1 MLEKALDYIVSVVTE
16 NEEVKNFPKDFVTA
30 SMEWIRPWFLIDDPV
45 TTSIVENPAL
55 PEAVKKPVLEAKLN
69 MLKDNADFMK
79 ELEEKLAT
87 FSSLKEKLK
96 NVVQNSNIEAQGNV
110 HIGDVNSNNVS
121 IDQKNII
128 KGSTIKAGGDF
139 RLGDDV
145 IANNQNVNITN
156 HYYGKQHP
164 NAPDGSG
171 NSALDDIQNHIAKGN
186 TRKAIDALLDLS
198 NVDNQQQNQVLLLSG
213 RLAQLDRQ
221 INMGIIDSANAGIE
235 RARINNAVLNLLNE
249 LKSEG

>member
-1 MLEKALDYIVSVVTE
+1 MLEKALDYIIGVVTE
-16 NEEVKNFPKDFVTA
+16 NEEVKKFPKDFVTT
-30 SMEWIRPWFLIDDPV
+30 SMQWIRSWFLIDDPK
-45 TTSIVENPAL
+45 TEAKINDPMRSEESKRTILEGKLEDLQENPT
-55 PEAVKKPVLEAKLN
+55 
-69 MLKDNADFMK
+69 FMK
-79 ELEEKLAT
+79 ELEERLAA
-87 FSSLKEKLK
+87 FSAQREKLK
-96 NVVQNSNIEAQGNV
+96 NVIDGGNIEAQGNV
-110 HIGDVNSNNVS
+110 HIGDVNSSNDS
-121 IDQKNII
+121 YDQKNII

-156 HYYGKQHP
+156 HYYGKQ
-164 NAPDGSG
+164 APTAPKGSG
-171 NSALDDIQNHIAKGN
+171 NQNIDDIQNYIAKGN
-186 TRKAIDALLDLS
+186 TRKAIDALLDLP